1 MNPYSNQGNQN
12 NAYLP
17 YGQQQQQY
25 MTNLPA
31 EMQSVVN
38 GFPSQKIDGNASNAS
53 DSPQQ
58 QPASFDPSLMANL
71 IAKRQM
77 YGQPSQPQQQ
87 QQQQAFSPTN
97 SSMGGSPAISS
108 LQSPRQQS
116 PMMNNNVNSMAQLQQ
131 QNYRTPNI
139 NNTSMNTTPNMNN
152 NVNLNNTP
160 NLNNMTN
167 LNNTPN
173 MNATPNMNTNAQQ
186 QQWSKQQQ
194 QMAQMQR
201 MDDQQRQ
208 QFIMMQQQQQQQMR
222 KQQQFQQMQQQ
233 MQQQQQQQTPILP
246 TTTMSPMSEQQSSP
260 INGLD
265 IMAEPKRL
273 SPVNNVPP
281 TIVTHTAVAGGPD
294 ADLNTKRVEVVS
306 RYMLYHYIKLI
317 VCD

>member
-1 MNPYSNQGNQN
+1 MNPYSNGGNQN

-53 DSPQQ
+53 GSPQQ
-58 QPASFDPSLMANL
+58 QPASFDPSLMASL

-77 YGQPSQPQQQ
+77 YGQPSQTQQQ

-116 PMMNNNVNSMAQLQQ
+116 PMMNNNVNSIGQMQQ

-139 NNTSMNTTPNMNN
+139 SNTNMSTPT
-152 NVNLNNTP
+152 LNNTP
-160 NLNNMTN
+160 NLNNMTT

-173 MNATPNMNTNAQQ
+173 LNTSAQQ

-208 QFIMMQQQQQQQMR
+208 QFMLMQQQQQQQMR
-222 KQQQFQQMQQQ
+222 KQQFQQMQQQ
-233 MQQQQQQQTPILP
+233 LQHTPILP
-246 TTTMSPMSEQQSSP
+246 TATMSPMSEQQSLP

-265 IMAEPKRL
+265 IMAEQKRL
-273 SPVNNVPP
+273 SPVNNIPS
-281 TIVTHTAVAGGPD
+281 TIVTHTAVAGGPV

-306 RYMLYHYIKLI
+306 
-317 VCD
+317 